1 MAKDSSMKSWGKDKS
16 SFANMPQE
24 VSIKQY
30 PKQDAISSEVD
41 DTIEGIDEVV
51 EHGKGK
57 VKKHPSYQK

>member
-24 VSIKQY
+24 VTMKQY
-30 PKQDAISSEVD
+30 PKQDAIDSEVD
-41 DTIEGIDEVV
+41 DTISGIDEVV

-57 VKKHPSYQK
+57 IKKHPSYQK